1 MATDTGGRD
10 ARLGFHSIDAE
21 LDTDLEV
28 DGEVPSW
35 LDGSL
40 IRNGPGSF
48 ELGGSTVGHWFDGLA
63 MLRKF
68 SFDDGTVRYRNR
80 FLRTDAY
87 ADAVEGEYRGGFG
100 TDGSMSPI
108 ERLVALVTPPAPT
121 DNTNIDVW
129 RFGDEYAALTETEH
143 LTLFDP
149 ETLETT
155 GLTTYLGEPYGQHV
169 TGHPHHDDE
178 RGETV
183 GMSTYFG
190 RQPEYRLW
198 RQPDGQWSREHVAS
212 LPVDEP
218 AYLHSFGLTDRY
230 VVVVEFPLVVSPLKL
245 LLPSNEAFIK
255 RFDWT
260 PERGTRYRVVDRA
273 TGEVVADPVGDAF
286 FCFHH
291 VNAYDDGDELVL
303 DMVTFPDAEAIT
315 ELYFDD
321 VGGPSGWEMEGG
333 RLTRARVDPGAGTVT
348 TREVHGGHLGLPRV
362 SPEVTA
368 SEYRYAYAQGS
379 PGQPITGLPEH
390 VLKVDVETGE
400 DQWYDAGGYTS
411 EAVFVPRPDGT
422 AEDDGVVLAVV
433 LDPEAERSV
442 LHVVDG
448 ETMTAL
454 ARAPLPHALPLDFHG
469 QFLEGVR

>member
-1 MATDTGGRD
+1 MATDD
-10 ARLGFHSIDAE
+10 AGPRLGFHSIDEELDAE
-21 LDTDLEV
+21 LAV
-28 DGEVPSW
+28 DGEIPTW

-48 ELGGSTVGHWFDGLA
+48 ELGGDSVGHWFDGLA

-68 SFDDGTVRYRNR
+68 AFEDGEVRYTNR
-80 FLRTDAY
+80 FLHTEAY
-87 ADAVEGEYRGGFG
+87 ADARRWEYRGGFG
-100 TDGSMSPI
+100 TDGSMSLF

-129 RFGDEYAALTETEH
+129 RFGGEYTALTETEH

-198 RQPDGQWSREHVAS
+198 RQPDGQWSRERIAS

-218 AYLHSFGLTDRY
+218 AYLHSFALTDRY
-230 VVVVEFPLVVSPLKL
+230 VVVAEFPLVVSPLKL
-245 LLPSNEAFIK
+245 LLPSNGAFIK
-255 RFDWT
+255 RFDWES
-260 PERGTRYRVVDRA
+260 ERGTRYRVVDRE
-273 TGEVVADPVGDAF
+273 TGEVVADPVGEAR

-291 VNAYDDGDELVL
+291 VNAYEAGEKLVL
-303 DMVTFPDAEAIT
+303 DMVTFPDSEAIT

-321 VGGPSGWEMEGG
+321 VGGPSSWEMEGG
-333 RLTRARVDPGAGTVT
+333 RLTRVRIDPAAGTV
-348 TREVHGGHLGLPRV
+348 ESHEIHDGHLGLPRV

-368 SEYRYAYAQGS
+368 SEYRYAYAQGD
-379 PGQPITGLPEH
+379 PGQPVTGLPER

-400 DQWYDAGGYTS
+400 DWWYDAGGYTS
-411 EAVFVPRPDGT
+411 EAVFVPRPDGE

-433 LDPEAERSV
+433 LDPDAERSV
-442 LHVVDG
+442 LHAVDA
-448 ETMTAL
+448 ESMDAL
-454 ARAPLPHALPLDFHG
+454 ATAELPHALPLDFHG
-469 QFLEGVR
+469 QFLPGVQ

>member
-1 MATDTGGRD
+1 MATDSEET
-10 ARLGFHSIDAE
+10 RLGFHSIDEELDAE
-21 LDTDLEV
+21 LDVEGT
-28 DGEVPSW
+28 VPAW

-68 SFDDGTVRYRNR
+68 TFRDGEVHYSNR
-80 FLRTDAY
+80 FLRTEAY
-87 ADAVEGEYRGGFG
+87 ADAVDGEYRGGFG
-100 TDGSMSPI
+100 TDGSMSLL
-108 ERLVALVTPPAPT
+108 ERLVSLLTPPAPT

-129 RFGDEYAALTETEH
+129 RYGGEHVALTETEH
-143 LTLFDP
+143 LTTFDP

-198 RQPDGQWSREHVAS
+198 RQPDGRWSRESIAS
-212 LPVDEP
+212 LPVDRP
-218 AYLHSFGLTDRY
+218 TYLHSFALTDRY

-245 LLPSNEAFIK
+245 LLPSNDAFIK
-255 RFDWT
+255 RFDWE
-260 PERGTRYRVVDRA
+260 PDRGTRYNVVNRE
-273 TGEVVADPVGDAF
+273 TGEVVASPVGDPC

-291 VNAYDDGDELVL
+291 VNAHDDGDELIL

-321 VGGPSGWEMEGG
+321 AGAPSSWELDGG
-333 RLTRARVDPGAGTVT
+333 RLTRARVDPVAGTVT

-362 SPEVTA
+362 SPKVAA
-368 SEYRYAYAQGS
+368 SEYRYAYAQGD
-379 PGQPITGLPEH
+379 PGQPVTGLPRSM
-390 VLKVDVETGE
+390 LKVDVETGE
-400 DQWYDAGGYTS
+400 DWWYDAGGYTS
-411 EAVFVPRPDGT
+411 EAVFVPRPDGE
-422 AEDDGVVLAVV
+422 AEDDGVLLAVV
-433 LDPEAERSV
+433 LDPDAERSV

-448 ETMTAL
+448 ETMEEM

-469 QFLEGVR
+469 QFLPGVV